1 MALLSIEDFGRL
13 FTLAKTE
20 RSGVQSTLESCYRYV
35 LPLHERR
42 QPESTGGTDQ
52 PADVDELYDASGA
65 SAAQDLASE
74 MLEDLWPSDGRPFT
88 ISAPRYAKIDG
99 PMRERVKVALENR
112 ADVLIEE
119 INASGGCGGG
129 GWYQAA
135 HSGLLDWTIA
145 QGFIS
150 RHSGDAATSM
160 RWTHMPLVQTYSL
173 RGPYGA
179 TDTVFHVSMRRRREI
194 MDTWPGS
201 IPGSGDPNQKI
212 EVRQGFFRDWDADG
226 KEVWNTQVWCSAK
239 QDGFIHQVTQSGI
252 GSRPFVDFGY
262 VRAGGETLCR
272 GPVQIALP
280 HLQVQNT
287 FVANQ
292 LDMMDMALWGVW
304 GVESDSINLEN
315 IKISPRSVI
324 TYEQGTKGIQ
334 RLDGGVNLQQA
345 DRFSMAQQAN
355 IRELIY
361 GLDLGPTGT
370 TPMSA
375 TEVMERKSRSGKRRA
390 GPHSRLLNELLVQT
404 ALATNWQLENAGLLA
419 PLEVQGVG
427 RIEIGGPF
435 ARVRPLSPL
444 TKLQMMDDVLRWS
457 RFMEVLGGHLG
468 AEVAAAATS
477 IETVVPWLAERIG
490 VPQSVHRTEDDLK
503 KFQAVIAQ
511 RLQQSQASPAA
522 GGPVAKAA

>member
-160 RWTHMPLVQTYSL
+160 RWTHMPLVHVLAAWPL
-173 RGPYGA
+173 RRDGYRLPRQHASAPRDHGHMARVHSRLGRPEPEDRGA
-179 TDTVFHVSMRRRREI
+179 S
-194 MDTWPGS
+194 
-201 IPGSGDPNQKI
+201 
-212 EVRQGFFRDWDADG
+212 GFFRDWDADG